1 MFQDILEAQDSRPDE
16 GRNLYVLLV
25 SRSEDECI
33 FQVYQSHE
41 LTQLASLLQSTLR
54 PNRKFHIEV
63 IASQWIARRVGPSL
77 CCYEHSFHR

>member
-1 MFQDILEAQDSRPDE
+1 MLQDILEAQYSRPDE
-16 GRNLYVLLV
+16 DRNLYVLLV

-41 LTQLASLLQSTLR
+41 LTQPASLLQSTLQHTH
-54 PNRKFHIEV
+54 KFHIEV
-63 IASQWIARRVGPSL
+63 IASQWIARRIGPSL